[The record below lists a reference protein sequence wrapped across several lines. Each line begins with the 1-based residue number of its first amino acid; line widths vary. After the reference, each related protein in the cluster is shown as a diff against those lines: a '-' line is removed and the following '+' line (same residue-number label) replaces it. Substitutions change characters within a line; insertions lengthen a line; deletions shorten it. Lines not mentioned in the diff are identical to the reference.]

1 MRPKAVLPTAVVA
14 LLSCVVAGLVPVSV
28 AASPAR
34 PTPSAVAS
42 VPVAFDVN
50 NVNGSLL
57 PCAADGERYVLRGR
71 LVGPSTQLRRP
82 RLGVVTLYA
91 HDFTTGGWFWRFPDR
106 RFNHVRNLART
117 GHVSLVLNRFGYD
130 DRHDAKG
137 TATCLGAQADMLHQV
152 VQQLRSGDYRSTS
165 ARPRVSRVVV
175 AGHSVGGAIAE
186 LEAASFDDV
195 DGLVLMSWSDSA
207 PSLRAVQ
214 EAAVQTQVCLA
225 GGDPRVDRAGYAYFG
240 QTRQDFRNLLFHS
253 ATPEVQRQAS
263 RLRNADPCGDA
274 LTLGPMVAENNAA
287 SRSIDV
293 PVLLLFGAEDVLNR
307 PEGANLQQRGYG
319 PGSDVTTHVL
329 PGTGS
334 ALPLEES
341 APRTR
346 RLVASWTCQRFVC

>member
-1 MRPKAVLPTAVVA
+1 MRPKVVFPTAVAV
-14 LLSCVVAGLVPVSV
+14 LSCVAAWLLPVSV
-28 AASPAR
+28 AAAPAR
-34 PTPSAVAS
+34 PAPSAVTS
-42 VPVAFDVN
+42 VPVAFDVE

-57 PCAADGERYVLRGR
+57 PCAADGKRYVLRGR
-71 LVGPSTQLRRP
+71 LVGPRSQLGHP
-82 RLGVVTLYA
+82 RLGLVTVYV

-106 RFNHVRNLART
+106 RYNHVRSLARA
-117 GHVSLVLNRFGYD
+117 GQVSLVLDRFGYD
-130 DRHDAKG
+130 DRHDADG

-152 VQQLRSGDYRSTS
+152 LQRLRSGDYRSTS
-165 ARPRVSRVVV
+165 ARPRAKNVVV

-195 DGLVLMSWSDSA
+195 DGLVLMSWSDSG
-207 PSLRAVQ
+207 PSSRAVQ

-225 GGDPRVDRAGYAYFG
+225 GGDPRAERPGYAYFG
-240 QTRQDFRNLLFHS
+240 QTRRDFRNLLFHS
-253 ATPEVQRQAS
+253 ATPEVQRRAA

-274 LTLGPMVAENNAA
+274 LTLGPLVAENNMT

-307 PEGANLQQRGYG
+307 PEAENLQQQGYR

-346 RLVASWTCQRFVC
+346 RLVASWTCQRFRY